1 MSPRFLSVLPP
12 LRPLIRP
19 IAATFSLCLTCATF
33 SVLLL
38 WMLCGALAFSQGVLT
53 RNLLLKDKKHGIFL
67 VTTWDK
73 RNTRDTKLLGQ
84 VRGRSQ
90 GLYQMRLH
98 VILNMGMAKSS

>member
-1 MSPRFLSVLPP
+1 

-67 VTTWDK
+67 VTTWDR

-84 VRGRSQ
+84 VKGGGSRSGVGAELGGCRG
-90 GLYQMRLH
+90 G
-98 VILNMGMAKSS
+98 AA